1 MKITDDML
9 TEWFPENIKPVHIG
23 LYQRYYG
30 DDLTEIPDYW
40 DGSRWW
46 ICAEDGNIVTKSGG
60 LSLPWRGLKEKH
72 HG

>member
-9 TEWFPENIKPVHIG
+9 TEWFPKNIKPVHVG
-23 LYQRYYG
+23 LYQRDYG

-46 ICAEDGNIVTKSGG
+46 IRAADGNIVARSG
-60 LSLPWRGLKEKH
+60 LPLPWRGLKEKH

>member
-23 LYQRYYG
+23 LYQRYYR

-46 ICAEDGNIVTKSGG
+46 ICAEDGNIVTESRG
-60 LSLPWRGLKEKH
+60 LSLLWRGLKERH

>member
-9 TEWFPENIKPVHIG
+9 TEWFPKNIKPVHIG
-23 LYQRYYG
+23 LYQRNYG

-40 DGSRWW
+40 DGSLWW
-46 ICAEDGNIVTKSGG
+46 ICTSSGNIVTRSGI
-60 LSLPWRGLKEKH
+60 SLPWRGIKEKH